1 MDKKEQ
7 AQLQAALKSLEKLE
21 RMVQQMAMRISLLE
35 KQNAKLKS
43 STIKHTQDIG
53 NIERRVSRG

>member
-1 MDKKEQ
+1 MDKQDQ
-7 AQLQAALKSLEKLE
+7 ARFQTALKTIEKLE
-21 RMVQQMAMRISLLE
+21 RTVNHMAMRISLLE

-53 NIERRVSRG
+53 NIERRLSRG